1 MITRYSRPEMRAIW
15 TDENKLKLW
24 LQIELLAS
32 EALVKEGVVP
42 KKDFKRIKAGCD
54 KWFADL
60 PGLVARQRELEKTLN
75 HDVIGFTTAVAEM
88 IDSGSAPA
96 SGAVADALVGNTG
109 DAHAWSKVQKPSA
122 RARTAAAGA
131 AALPS
136 PSRWFHFGLTSSDV
150 GDTCYAVQMQQSA
163 DILIADVKVLLPV
176 IARRAKEHKFTPCMG
191 RSHGIHGEPTTFGLK
206 MALMHD
212 EFTRALRRLQ
222 TVRDVVGVGKI
233 SGAVGTSAHLSPRVE
248 AYVCKKL
255 GLRPAPIATQVVQRD
270 IHAEFQLAMAL
281 VGASIERWAVE
292 FRHLQRTEVLEAEEP
307 FTKGQKGS
315 SAMPHKRN
323 PITWERL
330 TGLARVLRGNAV
342 AALENV
348 ALWHERDISH
358 SSVERII
365 FPDSCTLLDYMF
377 GLLTRLMDG
386 LVAYPANMKK
396 NLGLSLGMW
405 NSQTVLLA
413 LIKKGLTR
421 EAAYKLVQDAAMK
434 TWEVKH
440 AGRDDADFVEVLKAT
455 PEVAKHFKK
464 GELEA
469 LCSLD
474 FHFKEVNNRF
484 KKLEL

>member
-32 EALVKEGVVP
+32 EALVKEGIVP
-42 KKDFKRIKAGCD
+42 AKDFQKIKAGCD

-60 PGLVARQRELEKTLN
+60 PGLVARQKELEKTLN
-75 HDVIGFTTAVAEM
+75 HDVIGFTTAVAEA
-88 IDSGSAPA
+88 INDKA
-96 SGAVADALVGNTG
+96 
-109 DAHAWSKVQKPSA
+109 
-122 RARTAAAGA
+122 
-131 AALPS
+131 
-136 PSRWFHFGLTSSDV
+136 SRWFHFGLTSSDV
-150 GDTCYAVQMQQSA
+150 GDTCYAVQMVQSM
-163 DILIADVKVLLPV
+163 DILMADVANLLEV
-176 IARRAKEHKFTPCMG
+176 IERRAKEHKFTPCIG
-191 RSHGIHGEPTTFGLK
+191 RSHGIHAEPTTFGLK
-206 MALMHD
+206 LLLMHN
-212 EFTRALRRLQ
+212 EFGRAFTRLLTTKNA
-222 TVRDVVGVGKI
+222 VAWGKL

-255 GLRPAPIATQVVQRD
+255 GLLPCPIATQVVPRD
-270 IHAEFQLAMAL
+270 IHAEFVNTIAL

-292 FRHLQRTEVLEAEEP
+292 FRHLQRTEVLEVEEP

-386 LVAYPANMKK
+386 LNVYPENMKK

-413 LIKKGLTR
+413 LIRKGLTR
-421 EAAYKLVQDAAMK
+421 EAAYKRVQDAAMK

-440 AGRDDADFVEVLKAT
+440 AGRDDADFLEVLKAT

-464 GELEA
+464 GELEK

-484 KKLEL
+484 KKLGL

>member
-1 MITRYSRPEMRAIW
+1 MRGLWSETRKFEIW
-15 TDENKLKLW
+15 LR
-24 LQIELLAS
+24 IELLAS
-32 EALVKEGVVP
+32 EALVKEGIVP
-42 KKDFKRIKAGCD
+42 KGDFAKIKHGVELCL
-54 KWFADL
+54 ADTKAL
-60 PGLVARQRELEKTLN
+60 TLRAKELEKTLN
-75 HDVIGFTTAVAEM
+75 HDVIGFTTAVAEK
-88 IDSGSAPA
+88 INDPA
-96 SGAVADALVGNTG
+96 
-109 DAHAWSKVQKPSA
+109 
-122 RARTAAAGA
+122 
-131 AALPS
+131 
-136 PSRWFHFGLTSSDV
+136 SRWFHFGLTSSDV
-150 GDTCYAVQMQQSA
+150 GDTAYAVQMTEAA
-163 DILIADVKVLLPV
+163 DILIADIKELRKS
-176 IARRAKEHKFTPCMG
+176 IAKQARKYKFTPTIG
-191 RSHGIHGEPTTFGLK
+191 RSHGIHAEPTTFGLK

-212 EFTRALRRLQ
+212 EFGRALRRLESAKYSAA
-222 TVRDVVGVGKI
+222 VGKI

-248 AYVCKKL
+248 AFVCKKL

-270 IHAEFQLAMAL
+270 IHAEYQTALALA
-281 VGASIERWAVE
+281 GASIERWAVE

-330 TGLARVLRGNAV
+330 TGLARVLRGNAM

-377 GLLTRLMDG
+377 NLLKRTIDG
-386 LVAYPANMKK
+386 LNVYPENMKR

-421 EAAYKLVQDAAMK
+421 EDAYALVQRAAMK

-440 AGRDDADFVEVLKAT
+440 AGRDDADFVRQLQAD
-455 PEVAKHFKK
+455 PEVAAHFKK
-464 GELEA
+464 GELEK

-474 FHFKEVNNRF
+474 FHFKEVDNRF
-484 KKLEL
+484 KKLGL

>member
-1 MITRYSRPEMRAIW
+1 MIQRYSRPEMRAIW
-15 TDENKLKLW
+15 TDENKLKIW

-42 KKDFKRIKAGCD
+42 EKDFAKIKAGAEQ
-54 KWFADL
+54 WFSD
-60 PGLVARQRELEKTLN
+60 PKGFVDRAREIEKLRN
-75 HDVIGFTTAVAEM
+75 HDVIAFTEAVAEK
-88 IDSGSAPA
+88 IN
-96 SGAVADALVGNTG
+96 DA
-109 DAHAWSKVQKPSA
+109 A
-122 RARTAAAGA
+122 
-131 AALPS
+131 
-136 PSRWFHFGLTSSDV
+136 SRWFHFGLTSSDIV
-150 GDTCYAVQMQQSA
+150 DTAFAVQMVQSA
-163 DILIADVKVLLPV
+163 DILMVDVEKLLPI
-176 IARRAKEHKFTPCMG
+176 IARRAKEHQMTPCIG

-206 MALMHD
+206 LALMHD
-212 EFTRALRRLQ
+212 EFNRALERLKHA
-222 TVRDVVGVGKI
+222 REVVAVGKL
-233 SGAVGTSAHLSPRVE
+233 SGAVGTNSHLSPAIE
-248 AYVCKKL
+248 EYVCKKL
-255 GLRPAPIATQVVQRD
+255 GLHPAPIATQVVQRD
-270 IHAEFQLAMAL
+270 LHAEFMNTLALIA
-281 VGASIERWAVE
+281 ASIERWAVE

-330 TGLARVLRGNAV
+330 TGLARVIRGNAV
-342 AALENV
+342 AALEDV

-377 GLLTRLMDG
+377 SLLTRLMEG
-386 LVAYPANMKK
+386 LNVYPENMKK

-421 EAAYKLVQDAAMK
+421 EQAYELVQRNAMK

-440 AGRDDADFVEVLKAT
+440 AGRDDADFVEQLKSD

-464 GELEA
+464 GELEK
-469 LCSLD
+469 LCSLE
-474 FHFKEVNNRF
+474 FHFKEVKNRF
-484 KKLEL
+484 KKLGLD